1 MKTIRLLVAG
11 AMLAASAGA
20 LQAQGSAADEQAIR
34 KVFKGFMDAL
44 NAHDFKTFGQF
55 FAEDAEFV
63 NVTATL
69 AKGREAI
76 VELHVRSQNGVFKG
90 IDWKSLEAQMPER
103 VVSIRFLRPDVAI
116 THTQLDP
123 GDCPPCAAASA
134 AMHAP
139 KPAKGS
145 RQVMS
150 SVLSKHGDQWLIDLV
165 QNNVWARPETPTPAP
180 ASK

>member
-1 MKTIRLLVAG
+1 MKTVRILMVCAT
-11 AMLAASAGA
+11 LAAGA
-20 LQAQGSAADEQAIR
+20 LQAQSNTAEEQAIR
-34 KVFKGFMDAL
+34 KVLRGMHDAL
-44 NAHDFKTFGQF
+44 DARDFKAFGQF

-69 AKGREAI
+69 AIGRDAI
-76 VELHVRSQNGVFKG
+76 VELHIRSQNGVFKG

-116 THTQLDP
+116 AHVQLDP
-123 GDCPPCAAASA
+123 GDCPPCAAAA
-134 AMHAP
+134 TAMHAP

-165 QNNVWARPETPTPAP
+165 QNNVWIRPDTPAAP
-180 ASK
+180 PK

>member
-1 MKTIRLLVAG
+1 MKIVRLLVAC
-11 AMLAASAGA
+11 ATLTASAGA
-20 LQAQGSAADEQAIR
+20 LQGQGSAADEQAIR
-34 KVFKGFMDAL
+34 KVLRGLMDAL

-69 AKGREAI
+69 AKGRDAI
-76 VELHVRSQNGVFKG
+76 VELHVKSQNGVFKS

-103 VVSIRFLRPDVAI
+103 VITVRFLRPDVAI
-116 THTQLDP
+116 AHNQLDP
-123 GDCPPCAAASA
+123 GACPPCIAASA
-134 AMHAP
+134 AMHGP

-150 SVLSKHGDQWLIDLV
+150 CVLSKHGDQWLIDLV
-165 QNNVWARPETPTPAP
+165 QNNAWIRPDTPATP
-180 ASK
+180 PK